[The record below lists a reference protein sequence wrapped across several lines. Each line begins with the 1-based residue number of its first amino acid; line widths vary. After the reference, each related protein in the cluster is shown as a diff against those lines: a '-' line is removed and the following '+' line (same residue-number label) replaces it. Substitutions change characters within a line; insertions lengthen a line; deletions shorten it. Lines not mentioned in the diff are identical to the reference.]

1 MGDGARKLPKLTF
14 TLKRPVVAVGDGR
27 DGGRR
32 GNDGG
37 TVKRSREGEPES

>member
-27 DGGRR
+27 TAGGA
-32 GNDGG
+32 G
-37 TVKRSREGEPES
+37 TMVGR